1 MKIAIIGI
9 GAAVAA
15 VVIVRTWR
23 KGSDVDRIL
32 TYIKKLAEA
41 VRADVNWA
49 HTRVD
54 EYARITNNFS
64 GRLHWLES
72 QAKSV
77 AERLRDSEGNDEIE
91 ALKNRVTALE
101 RRRVRR

>member
-1 MKIAIIGI
+1 MKIAIITI
-9 GAAVAA
+9 AAVVAA

-23 KGSDVDRIL
+23 KGSDVDRVL
-32 TYIKKLAEA
+32 AYIKKLAEA
-41 VRADVNWA
+41 VRADVNSA

-54 EYARITNNFS
+54 EYARITNRFS

-77 AERLRDSEGNDEIE
+77 AERLRDANGEDEIE
-91 ALKNRVTALE
+91 SLKERVERLE
-101 RRRVRR
+101 KR